1 MTCADF
7 KRLLPEDRSNHSF
20 WYGFRPN
27 QDTFLANKQSSYV
40 AFGCGSEN
48 AVILMPFEELKPL
61 LPRLLETR
69 DENDELVHKHIYNIE
84 ANSRYRMKVG
94 EDSVDITQNVI

>member
-1 MTCADF
+1 
-7 KRLLPEDRSNHSF
+7 
-20 WYGFRPN
+20 
-27 QDTFLANKQSSYV
+27 
-40 AFGCGSEN
+40 
-48 AVILMPFEELKPL
+48 MPFEELKPL